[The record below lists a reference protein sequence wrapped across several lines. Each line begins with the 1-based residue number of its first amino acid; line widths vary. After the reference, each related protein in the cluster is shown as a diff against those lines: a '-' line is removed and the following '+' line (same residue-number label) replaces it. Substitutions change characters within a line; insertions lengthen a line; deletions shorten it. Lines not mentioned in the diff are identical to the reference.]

1 MSTLVIGDLHFD
13 DKPPGMMEA
22 QKQAI
27 INICKKNVDCNKVI
41 FLGDLMMHRNPRPTV
56 LIALKE
62 MLDYISEQLGFDVY
76 ILRGNHDSVTK
87 ADDGV
92 TALSL
97 FQTSKI
103 KVITQSYIDEEN
115 KWVFIPH
122 YENET
127 SIKDHLAHCPDGYIT
142 FGHFGYNGVLNS
154 AGDAD
159 FNLLLS
165 DFKTRTILGHIHKYG
180 QNENVTVIGTPYTT
194 NFHESGKDCYY
205 GILTERGL
213 KIVPTDLGP
222 KHIIMDYDKVEENLS
237 MLNEHTGPDKYVLL
251 RININTIDHDQ
262 NHVSQ
267 LCDKLKVPYVEI
279 KYKPLLDDEEEFST
293 GNKVFLNVMDDEV
306 IDHYI
311 SSSNTSI
318 NKEELL
324 AGLKIIYENQQG
336 RNN

>member
-1 MSTLVIGDLHFD
+1 MRTLVIGDLHFD
-13 DKPPGMMEA
+13 DKPLGMMEA
-22 QKQAI
+22 QKNAI
-27 INICKKNVDCNKVI
+27 INISKGNTDCNKII

-62 MLDYISEQLGFDVY
+62 LIDKLTERGLDVY

-97 FQTSKI
+97 FESPKV
-103 KVITQSYIDEEN
+103 KVITHTYIDHEN

-122 YENET
+122 YENEET
-127 SIKDHLAHCPDGYIT
+127 IKKDLSLCPDGYII

-159 FNLLLS
+159 FNLSLS
-165 DFKTRTILGHIHKYG
+165 DFSNPTILGHIHKAG
-180 QNENVTVIGTPYTT
+180 QNGRVTVLGTPYTT
-194 NFHESGKDCYY
+194 SFNESGKDCFY
-205 GILTERGL
+205 GILTDGRLEL
-213 KIVPTDLGP
+213 VPVELGP
-222 KHIIMDYDKVEENLS
+222 KHIVIDYDSVEENLDWIRQYS
-237 MLNEHTGPDKYVLL
+237 GPDKYALVRL
-251 RININTIDHDQ
+251 NINTIAQDQ
-262 NHVSQ
+262 HNAAAI
-267 LCDKLKVPYVEI
+267 CDSLKVPYVEI
-279 KYKPLLDDEEEFST
+279 KYKPLLDDDEEFVT
-293 GNKVFLNVMDDEV
+293 GSNPILNVMDNDV

-311 SSSNTSI
+311 NSSNVSI
-318 NKEELL
+318 PKEELL